1 MRGAKM
7 KISDAL
13 IREFAYCE
21 DRMHSASGNDH
32 AYWLGK
38 CVGIA
43 DALCIVH
50 GKEWITAHNAL
61 SLGAYHMRRNNAA
74 A

>member
-1 MRGAKM
+1 M

-13 IREFAYCE
+13 IREYAECE
-21 DRMHSASGNDH
+21 DKMNDTNGTKH
-32 AYWLGK
+32 EYWLGK

-43 DALCIVH
+43 DALSIIH
-50 GKEWITAHNAL
+50 GKDWLTAHNAL
-61 SLGAYHMRRNNAA
+61 SMGAYHMRRNNAA

>member
-1 MRGAKM
+1 MQL
-7 KISDAL
+7 SDAL
-13 IREFAYCE
+13 IREFIYCE
-21 DRMHSASGNDH
+21 ERMRAASGNDH

-38 CVGIA
+38 CVGFA
-43 DALCIVH
+43 DALSIIY

>member
-1 MRGAKM
+1 M

-13 IREFAYCE
+13 IREYAECE
-21 DRMHSASGNDH
+21 DKMNAESGDYR

-38 CVGIA
+38 SVGIA
-43 DALCIVH
+43 TALAIVHETDWVTACDALR
-50 GKEWITAHNAL
+50 NA
-61 SLGAYHMRRNNAA
+61 AYHMRRNNAA

>member
-1 MRGAKM
+1 M

-21 DRMHSASGNDH
+21 DRMHSARGDECSVDH
-32 AYWLGK
+32 AYYLGK
-38 CVGIA
+38 CVAIA
-43 DALCIVH
+43 DALSIIH
-50 GKEWITAHNAL
+50 GKDWLTAHNAL
-61 SLGAYHMRRNNAA
+61 SMGAYHMRRNNAA

>member
-1 MRGAKM
+1 M

-21 DRMHSASGNDH
+21 ERMRAASGDECSVDH
-32 AYWLGK
+32 AYYLGK
-38 CVGIA
+38 CVAIA
-43 DALCIVH
+43 DALSIIH

-61 SLGAYHMRRNNAA
+61 SMGAYHMRRNNAA